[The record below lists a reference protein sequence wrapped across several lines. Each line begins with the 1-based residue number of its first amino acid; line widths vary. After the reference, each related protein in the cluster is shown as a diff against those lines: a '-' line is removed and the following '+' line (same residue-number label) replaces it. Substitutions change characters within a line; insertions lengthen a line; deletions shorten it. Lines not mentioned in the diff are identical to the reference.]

1 MKGQVTGLSAADES
15 KWQAE
20 DDLRTL
26 ARAIEINK
34 DPKRK
39 AAAVKMAKEKS
50 AELASI
56 AKQ

>member
-1 MKGQVTGLSAADES
+1 MKAQLSGPSAADEV

-39 AAAVKMAKEKS
+39 AAAVKLAKEKS
-50 AELASI
+50 AEMASI

>member
-1 MKGQVTGLSAADES
+1 MKAQLSGPSAADEA

-39 AAAVKMAKEKS
+39 AAAVKLAKEKS
-50 AELASI
+50 AEMASI